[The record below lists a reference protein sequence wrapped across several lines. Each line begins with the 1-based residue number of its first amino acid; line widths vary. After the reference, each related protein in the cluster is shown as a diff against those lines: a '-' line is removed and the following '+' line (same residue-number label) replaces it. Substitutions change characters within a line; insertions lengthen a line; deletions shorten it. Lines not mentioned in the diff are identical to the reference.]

1 MIRETYT
8 VLLGGI
14 EKPQKSIG
22 IRTSGHFIEFTGG
35 GDFQMLVRNELVTD
49 DGRTVGERQREE
61 LHKMLDRWLDGTWGD
76 DNEI

>member
-22 IRTSGHFIEFTGG
+22 IRTSGHFIQFTGG
-35 GDFQMLVRNELVTD
+35 GDFQMLVQNELVTD
-49 DGRTVGERQREE
+49 DGRTVGERQRAE
-61 LHKMLDRWLDGTWGD
+61 LHKMLDQWLDGTWG
-76 DNEI
+76 EE

>member
-35 GDFQMLVRNELVTD
+35 GDFQKIVRNDLVTD
-49 DGRTVGERQREE
+49 DGRAGGESQRAE
-61 LHKMLDRWLDGTWGD
+61 LHAMLDHWLGGTWGEHD
-76 DNEI
+76 

>member
-35 GDFQMLVRNELVTD
+35 GDFQMIVRNELVTD
-49 DGRTVGERQREE
+49 DGRTVGERQRAE
-61 LHKMLDRWLDGTWGD
+61 LHKMLDHWLDGTWGD
-76 DNEI
+76 DD